1 MKKEWEDTM
10 ERNKKIKI
18 KRVKKRTDLDK
29 IIKNGNMRFFGFFSS
44 VNGPSI
50 YQSFPTACPK
60 WWSTIP

>member
-1 MKKEWEDTM
+1 M

-29 IIKNGNMRFFGFFSS
+29 IIKNGNMRFFVFFSS

-60 WWSTIP
+60 